1 LSLGFVPNQKRGQM
15 NKHLNQP
22 NSHFNTPKWQTV
34 KKLNFERYMEQ
45 EKQLQQFME
54 QFT

>member
-1 LSLGFVPNQKRGQM
+1 M

-22 NSHFNTPKWQTV
+22 ESQFNTPKWQTV
-34 KKLNFERYMEQ
+34 KNDFERYVEQ
-45 EKQLQQFME
+45 EKQLRQFME